1 MTDTITP
8 QQLRFER
15 TLDAPVETVWRYLIE
30 PELRA
35 KWFMGGDT
43 EPRVGGKFGLTFD
56 HAALSDGDVPTPE
69 RYAKNVGKSWFET
82 IEAID
87 PPHRLAFSWD
97 GGAAGSVL
105 FELAPLDGGRTQL
118 TLAHSGLR
126 GRRRRAQ
133 ISAADGDRTLM
144 CCNAG
149 WQANRFPISGR
160 STPRRRR
167 RAADAPILGM
177 PRCVAIT
184 SR

>member
-56 HAALSDGDVPTPE
+56 HGALSDGDVPTPE

-82 IEAID
+82 IERIE
-87 PPHRLAFSWD
+87 PPHLLAFSWD
-97 GGAAGSVL
+97 GGAAGTVV
-105 FELAPLDGGRTQL
+105 FELAPVDDGRTRL
-118 TLAHSGLR
+118 TLTHSGLR
-126 GRRRRAQ
+126 GADDARSFGGGWGSHLDALQCRLAGEPVPNFWVLHAEAEQRAN
-133 ISAADGDRTLM
+133 AAL
-144 CCNAG
+144 A
-149 WQANRFPISGR
+149 
-160 STPRRRR
+160 
-167 RAADAPILGM
+167 
-177 PRCVAIT
+177 
-184 SR
+184 

>member
-30 PELRA
+30 PDLRA

-82 IEAID
+82 IERIE
-87 PPHRLAFSWD
+87 PPHLLAFSWD
-97 GGAAGSVL
+97 NGQAGTVV
-105 FELAPLDGGRTQL
+105 FELAPEDDGRTRL
-118 TLAHSGLR
+118 TLTHSGLR
-126 GRRRRAQ
+126 GADDARNFGGGWGSHLDALQRRLA
-133 ISAADGDRTLM
+133 GEPVPNFWTLH
-144 CCNAG
+144 
-149 WQANRFPISGR
+149 
-160 STPRRRR
+160 
-167 RAADAPILGM
+167 ADAQQRADAAL
-177 PRCVAIT
+177 A
-184 SR
+184 